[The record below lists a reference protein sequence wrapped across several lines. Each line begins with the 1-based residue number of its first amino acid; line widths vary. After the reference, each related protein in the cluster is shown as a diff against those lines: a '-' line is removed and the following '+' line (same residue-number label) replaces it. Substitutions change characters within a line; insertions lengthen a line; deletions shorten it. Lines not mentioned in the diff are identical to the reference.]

1 MLPSITMPNNEAR
14 LLLLDRDAV
23 TALLQP
29 DDVRE
34 AVREAFTLHAARAA
48 RVFPLVREELP
59 GSAVF
64 GIKSG
69 DVPSQELLGFKAAGF
84 WPANREGGSDAH
96 QATIMLVDPRTGRPL
111 CVADGNSVT
120 TARTAAAGALG
131 LQLLGRPDSEQLCV
145 FGTGVQ
151 ARGHVEYA
159 LNALP
164 SLRRVRYVTSD
175 GRSEPSFETLFAQRC
190 DVALAGAARTPGADA
205 AVASSD
211 VVITAT
217 PGHSMLFNAGA
228 VRPGTH
234 INAVG
239 ADTPGKRELPQ
250 GLLQRARLW
259 ADDLPQ
265 ARRIGE
271 LQWAQE
277 LPAAELGELLA
288 LPIQRAADDITIFDM
303 TGIALQ
309 DLTTVRMLYQR
320 ALANNIGQNIPWP
333 W

>member
-1 MLPSITMPNNEAR
+1 MQNNVAH

-23 TALLQP
+23 AALLLP
-29 DDVRE
+29 DDVRA
-34 AVREAFTLHAARAA
+34 AVCEAFVLHATRAA

-69 DVPSQELLGFKAAGF
+69 DAPSQELLGLKAAGF
-84 WPANREGGSDAH
+84 WPANREGGGAAH
-96 QATIMLVDPRTGRPL
+96 QATIMLIDPRTGRPL
-111 CVADGNSVT
+111 CIADGNAVT

-131 LQLLGRPDSEQLCV
+131 LQLLARHDSAQLCV

-159 LNALP
+159 LHALP
-164 SLRRVRYVTSD
+164 SLKRVRYVTSD
-175 GRSEPSFETLFAQRC
+175 GRRENAFEALFAGRC
-190 DVALAGAARTPGADA
+190 DIALAGGARTRAADD
-205 AVASSD
+205 AVTASD
-211 VVITAT
+211 VIITAT
-217 PGHSMLFNAGA
+217 PGHGQLFSCGA
-228 VRPGTH
+228 VRAGTH

-239 ADTPGKRELPQ
+239 ADTQGKRELPP
-250 GLLQRARLW
+250 GLAERSRLW
-259 ADDLPQ
+259 TDDLPQ

-271 LQWAQE
+271 LQWTPD
-277 LPAAELGELLA
+277 LPAGELGELLA
-288 LPIQRAADDITIFDM
+288 APLAAPLAAARAAEDITIFDM

-309 DLTTVRMLYQR
+309 DLTTVRMLYER
-320 ALANNIGQNIPWP
+320 ALANNIGRNIPWP

>member
-1 MLPSITMPNNEAR
+1 MRNNDAR

-23 TALLQP
+23 AALLQP
-29 DDVRE
+29 DDVRA
-34 AVREAFTLHAARAA
+34 AVREAFELHAARAA
-48 RVFPLVREELP
+48 RVFPLVREALP
-59 GSAVF
+59 GSAIF

-84 WPANREGGSDAH
+84 WPANREAGAEAH
-96 QATIMLVDPRTGRPL
+96 QATIMLLDPRTGRPL
-111 CVADGNSVT
+111 CIADGNAVT

-131 LQLLGRPDSEQLCV
+131 LQLLARADSEQLCV

-159 LNALP
+159 LHALP
-164 SLRRVRYVTSD
+164 SLKRVRYISSNA
-175 GRSEPSFETLFAQRC
+175 RREPGFEAQFAARC
-190 DVALAGAARTPGADA
+190 DIALAGGARTVAADA
-205 AVASSD
+205 AVAASD
-211 VVITAT
+211 IIITAT
-217 PGHSMLFNAGA
+217 PGRTALFNADA
-228 VRPGTH
+228 VRAGTH

-239 ADTPGKRELPQ
+239 ADTQGKRELPA
-250 GLLQRARLW
+250 GLLERARLW

-265 ARRIGE
+265 ARHIGE
-271 LQWAQE
+271 LQWAPE

-288 LPIQRAADDITIFDM
+288 APFTRAPDDITIFDM

-309 DLTTVRMLYQR
+309 DLTTVRMLYER
-320 ALANNIGQNIPWP
+320 ALANNIGQNLPWP

>member
-1 MLPSITMPNNEAR
+1 MQNNDAH
-14 LLLLDRDAV
+14 LLLLERDAV
-23 TALLQP
+23 AALLRP
-29 DDVRE
+29 DDVRS
-34 AVREAFTLHAARAA
+34 AVREAFVLHAARAA

-96 QATIMLVDPRTGRPL
+96 QATIMLIDPRTGRPI
-111 CVADGNSVT
+111 CVVDGNAVT

-131 LQLLGRPDSEQLCV
+131 LQLLARPDSQQLCV

-159 LNALP
+159 LHALP
-164 SLRRVRYVTSD
+164 ALKRVRYVSSD
-175 GRSEPSFETLFAQRC
+175 GRQVPAFEALFAARC
-190 DVALAGAARTPGADA
+190 DVALAGGARTADADA
-205 AVASSD
+205 AVAASD
-211 VVITAT
+211 VLITAT
-217 PGHSMLFNAGA
+217 PGHSMLFSAQA
-228 VRPGTH
+228 VRAGTH

-239 ADTPGKRELPQ
+239 ADTPGKRELPD
-250 GLLQRARLW
+250 GLLQRARVW

-271 LQWAQE
+271 LQWAPHM
-277 LPAAELGELLA
+277 PAAELGGLLA
-288 LPIQRAADDITIFDM
+288 AGAAQRTPTDITIFDM

-309 DLTTVRMLYQR
+309 DLTTVRMLYER
-320 ALANNIGQNIPWP
+320 ALANNIGQNIAWP

>member
-1 MLPSITMPNNEAR
+1 MQNNDAR
-14 LLLLDRDAV
+14 LLILDRDVVA
-23 TALLQP
+23 ALLQP
-29 DDVRE
+29 DDVRA
-34 AVREAFTLHAARAA
+34 AVREAFVLHAARSA

-84 WPANREGGSDAH
+84 WPANREGGGDAH
-96 QATIMLVDPRTGRPL
+96 QATIMLIDPRTGRPL
-111 CVADGNSVT
+111 CIADGNAVT

-131 LQLLGRPDSEQLCV
+131 LQLLARADSEQLCV

-159 LNALP
+159 LHALP
-164 SLRRVRYVTSD
+164 SLKRVHYVTSD
-175 GRSEPSFETLFAQRC
+175 GRQAPAFEALFAGRC
-190 DVALAGAARTPGADA
+190 DVALAGGARTAAADA
-205 AVASSD
+205 AVAASD
-211 VVITAT
+211 VIITAT
-217 PGHSMLFNAGA
+217 PGHSMLFSAHA
-228 VRPGTH
+228 VRAGTH

-239 ADTPGKRELPQ
+239 ADTQGKRELPA
-250 GLLQRARLW
+250 GLLERTRVW

-265 ARRIGE
+265 ARHIGE
-271 LQWAQE
+271 LQWASE
-277 LPAAELGELLA
+277 LPAAELGQLLA
-288 LPIQRAADDITIFDM
+288 AGAATRAAGDITIFDM

-309 DLTTVRMLYQR
+309 DLTTVRMLYER
-320 ALANNIGQNIPWP
+320 ALANNMGLNIPWP

>member
-1 MLPSITMPNNEAR
+1 MQNNDAR

-23 TALLQP
+23 AALLLP
-29 DDVRE
+29 DDVLP
-34 AVREAFTLHAARAA
+34 AVRESFLLHAARQG
-48 RVFPLVREELP
+48 RVFALVREELP

-84 WPANREGGSDAH
+84 WPANREAGGDAH
-96 QATIMLVDPRTGRPL
+96 QATIMMIDPRSGRPL
-111 CVADGNSVT
+111 CLADGNAVT

-131 LQLLGRPDSEQLCV
+131 LQLLARGDSAQLCV

-151 ARGHVEYA
+151 ARAHVDYA
-159 LNALP
+159 LRTLP
-164 SLRRVRYVTSD
+164 SLRRVRYLTSD
-175 GRSEPSFETLFAQRC
+175 GRREPAFEALFAARC
-190 DVALAGAARTPGADA
+190 DVALAAAADE
-205 AVASSD
+205 AVAQSD

-217 PGHSMLFNAGA
+217 PGHSQLFSADA
-228 VRPGTH
+228 VRAGTH

-239 ADTPGKRELPQ
+239 ADTPGKRELPP
-250 GLLQRARLW
+250 GLLERARIW

-271 LQWAQE
+271 LQWAPQ
-277 LPAAELGELLA
+277 LAAAELGELVA
-288 LPIQRAADDITIFDM
+288 GADARRAPQDITLFDM

-309 DLTTVRMLYQR
+309 DLTVVRMLFQR
-320 ALANNIGQNIPWP
+320 ALANNIGHNIAWP

>member
-1 MLPSITMPNNEAR
+1 MRNNDAR
-14 LLLLDRDAV
+14 LLILDRDAV
-23 TALLQP
+23 AALLQP
-29 DDVRE
+29 DDVRA
-34 AVREAFTLHAARAA
+34 AVREAFVLHAARAA

-84 WPANREGGSDAH
+84 WPANREAGGDAH
-96 QATIMLVDPRTGRPL
+96 QATIMLIDPRTGRPL
-111 CVADGNSVT
+111 CIADGNAVT

-131 LQLLGRPDSEQLCV
+131 LQLLARADSEQLCV

-159 LNALP
+159 LHALP
-164 SLRRVRYVTSD
+164 SLKRVRYVTSD
-175 GRSEPSFETLFAQRC
+175 GRSAPVFETLFDGRC
-190 DVALAGAARTPGADA
+190 DIALAGGALTAAADA
-205 AVASSD
+205 AVAASD
-211 VVITAT
+211 VIITAT
-217 PGHSMLFNAGA
+217 PGHSMLFSAGA
-228 VRPGTH
+228 VRAGTH

-239 ADTPGKRELPQ
+239 ADTQGKRELPA
-250 GLLQRARLW
+250 GLLERARVW

-265 ARRIGE
+265 ARHIGE
-271 LQWAQE
+271 LQWAPE
-277 LPAAELGELLA
+277 LAAAELGELLA
-288 LPIQRAADDITIFDM
+288 ANSSAAQRAAGDITIFDM

-309 DLTTVRMLYQR
+309 DLTTVRMLFER

>member
-1 MLPSITMPNNEAR
+1 MQNNDAR
-14 LLLLDRDAV
+14 LLILDRDVVA
-23 TALLQP
+23 ALLQP
-29 DDVRE
+29 DDVRA
-34 AVREAFTLHAARAA
+34 AVREAFVLHAARSA

-84 WPANREGGSDAH
+84 WPANREAGGDAH
-96 QATIMLVDPRTGRPL
+96 QATIMLIDPRTGRPL
-111 CVADGNSVT
+111 CIADGNAVT

-131 LQLLGRPDSEQLCV
+131 LQLLARADSEQLCV

-159 LNALP
+159 LHALP
-164 SLRRVRYVTSD
+164 SLKRVHYVTSD
-175 GRSEPSFETLFAQRC
+175 GRQAPAFEALFAGRC
-190 DVALAGAARTPGADA
+190 DVALAGGARTAAADA
-205 AVASSD
+205 AVAASD
-211 VVITAT
+211 VIITAT
-217 PGHSMLFNAGA
+217 PGHSMLFSAHA
-228 VRPGTH
+228 VRAGTH

-239 ADTPGKRELPQ
+239 ADTQGKRELPA
-250 GLLQRARLW
+250 GLLERTRVW

-265 ARRIGE
+265 ARHIGE
-271 LQWAQE
+271 LQWASE
-277 LPAAELGELLA
+277 LPAAELGQLLA
-288 LPIQRAADDITIFDM
+288 AGVATRAAGDITIFDM

-309 DLTTVRMLYQR
+309 DLTTVRMLYER
-320 ALANNIGQNIPWP
+320 ALANNMGLNIPWP

>member
-1 MLPSITMPNNEAR
+1 MPSNASR

-23 TALLQP
+23 AALLRP
-29 DDVRE
+29 DDVRA

-84 WPANREGGSDAH
+84 WPANREGGSDTH

-111 CVADGNSVT
+111 CLADGNAVT

-131 LQLLGRPDSEQLCV
+131 LQLLARAGSEQLCV

-151 ARGHVEYA
+151 ARGHIDYA
-159 LNALP
+159 LDALP
-164 SLRRVRYVTSD
+164 SLKRLRYVTSD
-175 GRSEPSFETLFAQRC
+175 GRQELSFEAQFAGRC
-190 DVALAGAARTPGADA
+190 DIVLAGGARTAAADA
-205 AVASSD
+205 AVAASD

-217 PGHSMLFNAGA
+217 PGHSMLFNADA

-239 ADTPGKRELPQ
+239 ADTPGKRELPP
-250 GLLQRARLW
+250 GLLQRARVW
-259 ADDLPQ
+259 TDDRPQ

-271 LQWAQE
+271 LQWAPD

-288 LPIQRAADDITIFDM
+288 KPPARAAEDITIFDM

-320 ALANNIGQNIPWP
+320 ALANNIGHNVLWP

>member
-1 MLPSITMPNNEAR
+1 MRNNDAR

-23 TALLQP
+23 AALLQP
-29 DDVRE
+29 DAVRA
-34 AVREAFTLHAARAA
+34 AVREAFALHAARAA

-59 GSAVF
+59 GSAIF

-84 WPANREGGSDAH
+84 WPANREAGGEAH
-96 QATIMLVDPRTGRPL
+96 QATIMLLDPRTGRPL
-111 CVADGNSVT
+111 CIADGNAVT

-131 LQLLGRPDSEQLCV
+131 LQLLARPDSEQLCV

-159 LNALP
+159 LHALP
-164 SLRRVRYVTSD
+164 SLKRVHYVSSD
-175 GRSEPSFETLFAQRC
+175 GRREHAFEAQF
-190 DVALAGAARTPGADA
+190 AARCEVVPASAA
-205 AVASSD
+205 AVASAD
-211 VVITAT
+211 VIITAT
-217 PGHSMLFNAGA
+217 PGRAPLFDADA
-228 VRPGTH
+228 VRAGTH

-239 ADTPGKRELPQ
+239 ADTQGKRELPP
-250 GLLQRARLW
+250 GLLERARVW

-271 LQWAQE
+271 LQWAGT
-277 LPAAELGELLA
+277 LPAAELGELLDA
-288 LPIQRAADDITIFDM
+288 PAARAPGDITIFDM

-309 DLTTVRMLYQR
+309 DLTTVRMLYER
-320 ALANNIGQNIPWP
+320 ALSNNIGQNIRWP

>member
-1 MLPSITMPNNEAR
+1 MRNNDAR
-14 LLLLDRDAV
+14 LLILDRDAV
-23 TALLQP
+23 AALLQP
-29 DDVRE
+29 DDVRA
-34 AVREAFTLHAARAA
+34 AVREAFVLHAARAA

-84 WPANREGGSDAH
+84 WPANREAGGDAH
-96 QATIMLVDPRTGRPL
+96 QATIMLIDPRTGRPL
-111 CVADGNSVT
+111 CIADGNAVT

-131 LQLLGRPDSEQLCV
+131 LQLLARADSEQLCV

-159 LNALP
+159 LHALP
-164 SLRRVRYVTSD
+164 SLKRVRYVTSD
-175 GRSEPSFETLFAQRC
+175 DRSAPVFETLFDGRC
-190 DVALAGAARTPGADA
+190 DIALAGGALTAAADA
-205 AVASSD
+205 AVAASD
-211 VVITAT
+211 VIITAT
-217 PGHSMLFNAGA
+217 PGHSMLFSAGA
-228 VRPGTH
+228 VRAGTH

-239 ADTPGKRELPQ
+239 ADTQGKRELPA
-250 GLLQRARLW
+250 GLLERARVW

-265 ARRIGE
+265 ARHIGE
-271 LQWAQE
+271 LQWAPE
-277 LPAAELGELLA
+277 LAAAELGELLA
-288 LPIQRAADDITIFDM
+288 ANASAAQRAAGDITIFDM

-309 DLTTVRMLYQR
+309 DLTTVRMLFER

>member
-1 MLPSITMPNNEAR
+1 MRNNDAC

-23 TALLQP
+23 AALLSP
-29 DDVRE
+29 DEVCA
-34 AVREAFTLHAARAA
+34 AVREAFALHAARAA

-59 GSAVF
+59 GSALF

-84 WPANREGGSDAH
+84 WPANREAGGEAH
-96 QATIMLVDPRTGRPL
+96 QATVMLLDPRTGRPL
-111 CVADGNSVT
+111 CLADGNAVT

-131 LQLLGRPDSEQLCV
+131 LELLARADSEQLCV

-151 ARGHVEYA
+151 ARGHVDYA
-159 LNALP
+159 LRALP
-164 SLRRVRYVTSD
+164 SLKRVRYVTSD
-175 GRSEPSFETLFAQRC
+175 GRQDPAFEALFAGRR
-190 DVALAGAARTPGADA
+190 DVRPAGGARTAAADT
-205 AVASSD
+205 AVAASH
-211 VVITAT
+211 VIITAT
-217 PGHSMLFNAGA
+217 PGRSLLFSADA
-228 VRPGTH
+228 VSAGTH

-239 ADTPGKRELPQ
+239 ADTQGKRELPP
-250 GLLQRARLW
+250 GLLERARIW

-271 LQWAQE
+271 LQWAHE
-277 LPAAELGELLA
+277 LPAAELGELA
-288 LPIQRAADDITIFDM
+288 APAARASGDITIFDM

-309 DLTTVRMLYQR
+309 DLTTVRMLYER
-320 ALANNIGQNIPWP
+320 ALANNIGRNIPWP

>member
-1 MLPSITMPNNEAR
+1 MRNNDAR
-14 LLLLDRDAV
+14 LLMLDRDAV
-23 TALLQP
+23 AALLQP
-29 DDVRE
+29 DEVRA
-34 AVREAFTLHAARAA
+34 AVREAFALHARRAA

-84 WPANREGGSDAH
+84 WPANREGGGEAH
-96 QATIMLVDPRTGRPL
+96 QATIVLLDPRTGRPM
-111 CVADGNSVT
+111 CIADGNAVT

-131 LQLLGRPDSEQLCV
+131 LQLLARPDSAQLCV

-151 ARGHVEYA
+151 ARGHVSYA
-159 LNALP
+159 LQALP
-164 SLRRVRYVTSD
+164 SLKRVRYVTSD
-175 GRSEPSFETLFAQRC
+175 GRREAAFEALFGGRC
-190 DVALAGAARTPGADA
+190 DVAPAGCARSAAADA
-205 AVASSD
+205 AVAASD

-217 PGHSMLFNAGA
+217 PGHSMLFSAGA
-228 VRPGTH
+228 VRAGTH

-239 ADTPGKRELPQ
+239 ADTQGKRELPP
-250 GLLQRARLW
+250 GLLQRARVW

-265 ARRIGE
+265 SRRIGE
-271 LQWAQE
+271 LQWAHE
-277 LPAAELGELLA
+277 LPAAELGELLTPPA
-288 LPIQRAADDITIFDM
+288 GAAPRAPDDITIFDM

-309 DLTTVRMLYQR
+309 DLTTVRMLYER
-320 ALANNIGQNIPWP
+320 ALANNIGRNIPWP

>member
-1 MLPSITMPNNEAR
+1 MQNNDAR

-23 TALLQP
+23 TMLLHA
-29 DDVRE
+29 DDVRA
-34 AVREAFTLHAARAA
+34 AVHEAFALHAARAA

-84 WPANREGGSDAH
+84 WPANREAGGEAH
-96 QATIMLVDPRTGRPL
+96 QATIMLIDPRTGRPL
-111 CVADGNSVT
+111 CIADGNAVT

-131 LQLLGRPDSEQLCV
+131 IQLLARADSEQLCV

-151 ARGHVEYA
+151 ARAHVEYA
-159 LNALP
+159 LHALP
-164 SLRRVRYVTSD
+164 SLQRVRYVTSD
-175 GRSEPSFETLFAQRC
+175 GRLAPEFEMLFTGRC
-190 DVALAGAARTPGADA
+190 DVALAGGARTAAADA
-205 AVASSD
+205 AVAASD
-211 VVITAT
+211 VIITAT
-217 PGHSMLFNAGA
+217 PGHSMLFSAAA
-228 VRPGTH
+228 VRAGTH

-239 ADTPGKRELPQ
+239 ADTQGKRELPA
-250 GLLQRARLW
+250 GLLERARIW

-271 LQWAQE
+271 LQWSSE

-288 LPIQRAADDITIFDM
+288 AGAVATPRAAGDITIFDM

-309 DLTTVRMLYQR
+309 DLTTVRMLYER

>member
-1 MLPSITMPNNEAR
+1 MPNNVAR

-23 TALLQP
+23 AALLLP
-29 DDVRE
+29 EDVRA

-96 QATIMLVDPRTGRPL
+96 QATIMLVDPSTGRPL
-111 CVADGNSVT
+111 CLADGNAVT

-131 LQLLGRPDSEQLCV
+131 LQLLARADSRQLCV

-151 ARGHVEYA
+151 ARGNVDYA
-159 LNALP
+159 LHALP
-164 SLRRVRYVTSD
+164 SLMRVRYVTSD
-175 GRSEPSFETLFAQRC
+175 GRQEASFEAQFAGRC
-190 DVALAGAARTPGADA
+190 DIALAGGARTAAADA
-205 AVASSD
+205 AVAAAD

-217 PGHSMLFNAGA
+217 PGHSMLFNADA

-239 ADTPGKRELPQ
+239 ADTPGKRELPP

-288 LPIQRAADDITIFDM
+288 KPPVRAADDITIFDM

-320 ALANNIGQNIPWP
+320 ALANNIGHNIPWP

>member
-1 MLPSITMPNNEAR
+1 MRNNDAR
-14 LLLLDRDAV
+14 LLILDREAV
-23 TALLQP
+23 ATLLQP
-29 DDVRE
+29 EDVRA
-34 AVREAFTLHAARAA
+34 AVREAFALHAARAA

-84 WPANREGGSDAH
+84 WPANREAGGDAH
-96 QATIMLVDPRTGRPL
+96 QATIMLIDPRTGRPL
-111 CVADGNSVT
+111 CIADGNAVT

-131 LQLLGRPDSEQLCV
+131 LQLLARADSEQLCV

-151 ARGHVEYA
+151 ARGHVDYA
-159 LNALP
+159 LHAMP
-164 SLRRVRYVTSD
+164 SLKRIRYVTSD
-175 GRSEPSFETLFAQRC
+175 GRQAPAFETLFCGRC
-190 DVALAGAARTPGADA
+190 DIALAGGARTIAADA
-205 AVASSD
+205 AVAASD

-217 PGHSMLFNAGA
+217 PGHHMLFSAGA
-228 VRPGTH
+228 VRAGTH

-239 ADTPGKRELPQ
+239 TDTQGKRELPA
-250 GLLQRARLW
+250 GLLERARLW
-259 ADDLPQ
+259 TDDLPQ
-265 ARRIGE
+265 ARQIGE
-271 LQWAQE
+271 LQWAKE
-277 LPAAELGELLA
+277 LPAAELDELLA
-288 LPIQRAADDITIFDM
+288 APPAAVPRAAGDITIFDM

-320 ALANNIGQNIPWP
+320 ALANNTGQNIPWP

>member
-1 MLPSITMPNNEAR
+1 M
-14 LLLLDRDAV
+14 LDRDAV
-23 TALLQP
+23 AALLQP
-29 DDVRE
+29 DDVRA
-34 AVREAFTLHAARAA
+34 AVREAFALHAARSA

-59 GSAVF
+59 GSAIF

-84 WPANREGGSDAH
+84 WPANREAGGEAH
-96 QATIMLVDPRTGRPL
+96 QATIMLLDPRTGRPL
-111 CVADGNSVT
+111 CIADGNAVT

-131 LQLLGRPDSEQLCV
+131 LQLLARADSEQLCV

-159 LNALP
+159 LHALP
-164 SLRRVRYVTSD
+164 SLKRVRYASSD
-175 GRSEPSFETLFAQRC
+175 GRREPAFEAQFAGRC
-190 DVALAGAARTPGADA
+190 DVALAGGARTAAADA
-205 AVASSD
+205 AVAASD
-211 VVITAT
+211 IIITAT
-217 PGHSMLFNAGA
+217 PGREALFSADA

-239 ADTPGKRELPQ
+239 ADTQGKRELPP
-250 GLLQRARLW
+250 GLLEHARLW

-271 LQWAQE
+271 LQWAPA

-288 LPIQRAADDITIFDM
+288 APSAHAPGGITIFDM

-309 DLTTVRMLYQR
+309 DLTTVRMLYER
-320 ALANNIGQNIPWP
+320 ALANNIGHNIPWP

>member
-1 MLPSITMPNNEAR
+1 MRNNDAR
-14 LLLLDRDAV
+14 LLMLDRDAV
-23 TALLQP
+23 AALLQP
-29 DDVRE
+29 DDVRA
-34 AVREAFTLHAARAA
+34 AVREAFALHAARAA

-84 WPANREGGSDAH
+84 WPANREGGSEAH

-111 CVADGNSVT
+111 CIADGNAVT
-120 TARTAAAGALG
+120 TTRTAAAGALG
-131 LQLLGRPDSEQLCV
+131 LQLLARADSEQLCV

-151 ARGHVEYA
+151 ARAHVDYA
-159 LNALP
+159 LHALP
-164 SLRRVRYVTSD
+164 SLKRVRYLTSD
-175 GRSEPSFETLFAQRC
+175 GRREPAFETQFAGRC
-190 DVALAGAARTPGADA
+190 DVALAGAARTAAADA
-205 AVASSD
+205 AVAASD

-217 PGHSMLFNAGA
+217 PGREALFSAAA
-228 VRPGTH
+228 VRAGTH

-239 ADTPGKRELPQ
+239 ADTRGKRELPA
-250 GLLQRARLW
+250 GLLERARVW

-265 ARRIGE
+265 ARQVGE
-271 LQWAQE
+271 LQWAPE
-277 LPAAELGELLA
+277 LPAGELGELLGA
-288 LPIQRAADDITIFDM
+288 TAAARAPGDITIFDM

-309 DLTTVRMLYQR
+309 DLTTARMLYER
-320 ALANNIGQNIPWP
+320 ALANNIGRNIPWP

>member
-1 MLPSITMPNNEAR
+1 MRNNDAR
-14 LLLLDRDAV
+14 LLMLDRDAV
-23 TALLQP
+23 ATLLQP
-29 DDVRE
+29 DDVRA
-34 AVREAFTLHAARAA
+34 AVREAFELHAARAA
-48 RVFPLVREELP
+48 RVFPIVREELP
-59 GSAVF
+59 GSAIF

-84 WPANREGGSDAH
+84 WPSNREGGSEAH

-111 CVADGNSVT
+111 CIADGNAVT

-131 LQLLGRPDSEQLCV
+131 LQLLARADSEELCI

-151 ARGHVEYA
+151 AHGQLEYA
-159 LNALP
+159 LHALP

-175 GRSEPSFETLFAQRC
+175 GRQEPAFETQFASRC
-190 DVALAGAARTPGADA
+190 DIGLAGSARTAAADA
-205 AVASSD
+205 AVAAAD
-211 VVITAT
+211 VIITAT
-217 PGHSMLFNAGA
+217 PGHEALFSTDA
-228 VRPGTH
+228 VQPGTH

-239 ADTPGKRELPQ
+239 ADTHRKRELPQ
-250 GLLQRARLW
+250 GLLKRARVW

-271 LQWAQE
+271 LQWAHE
-277 LPAAELGELLA
+277 MPAEELGDVLTA
-288 LPIQRAADDITIFDM
+288 GVQRAADDITIFDM

-309 DLTTVRMLYQR
+309 DLTTVRMLYER
-320 ALANNIGQNIPWP
+320 ALANNIGHNIAWP

>member
-1 MLPSITMPNNEAR
+1 MRNNDAR
-14 LLLLDRDAV
+14 LLILDRDVIA
-23 TALLQP
+23 ALLQP
-29 DDVRE
+29 DDVRA
-34 AVREAFTLHAARAA
+34 AVREAFALHAARAA

-84 WPANREGGSDAH
+84 WPANREAGGDAH
-96 QATIMLVDPRTGRPL
+96 QATIMLIDPRTGRPL
-111 CVADGNSVT
+111 CIADGNAVT

-131 LQLLGRPDSEQLCV
+131 LELLARANSEQLCV

-159 LNALP
+159 LHALP
-164 SLRRVRYVTSD
+164 SLKRVRYVNSD
-175 GRSEPSFETLFAQRC
+175 GRQAPAFEALFAGRC
-190 DVALAGAARTPGADA
+190 EVALAGAARTAAADA
-205 AVASSD
+205 AVAASD
-211 VVITAT
+211 VIITAT
-217 PGHSMLFNAGA
+217 PGHSMLFSADA
-228 VRPGTH
+228 VRAGTH

-239 ADTPGKRELPQ
+239 ADTQGKRELPA
-250 GLLQRARLW
+250 GLLERSRVW

-265 ARRIGE
+265 ARHIGE
-271 LQWAQE
+271 LQWASG

-288 LPIQRAADDITIFDM
+288 ARAGAAPRAPGDITIFDM

-309 DLTTVRMLYQR
+309 DLTTVRMLYER
-320 ALANNIGQNIPWP
+320 ALANNMGQNIPWP

>member
-1 MLPSITMPNNEAR
+1 VPPSTTMPSNEAR

-23 TALLQP
+23 AALLQP
-29 DDVRE
+29 DDVRA
-34 AVREAFTLHAARAA
+34 AVREAFSLHAARTA

-84 WPANREGGSDAH
+84 WPGNREGGSDAH

-111 CVADGNSVT
+111 CLADGNAVT

-131 LQLLGRPDSEQLCV
+131 LQLLARPDSEQLCV

-151 ARGHVEYA
+151 ARGHVDYA
-159 LNALP
+159 LRALP
-164 SLRRVRYVTSD
+164 SLKRVRYVTSN
-175 GRSEPSFETLFAQRC
+175 GRQEPLFEAQFTGRC
-190 DVALAGAARTPGADA
+190 DIALAGGARTAAADA
-205 AVASSD
+205 AVAASD

-217 PGHSMLFNAGA
+217 PGHSMLFNADA
-228 VRPGTH
+228 VSAGTH

-239 ADTPGKRELPQ
+239 ADTPGKRELPP
-250 GLLQRARLW
+250 GLLQRARVW
-259 ADDLPQ
+259 TDDLPQ

-271 LQWAQE
+271 LQWAQD
-277 LPAAELGELLA
+277 LPAAELGELLTSHA
-288 LPIQRAADDITIFDM
+288 QRAEADITIFDM

-320 ALANNIGQNIPWP
+320 ALSNNIGHNIPWP

>member
-1 MLPSITMPNNEAR
+1 MQNNDAR

-23 TALLQP
+23 AALLQP
-29 DDVRE
+29 DTVHA
-34 AVREAFTLHAARAA
+34 AVREAFALHAARAA

-59 GSAVF
+59 GSAIF

-84 WPANREGGSDAH
+84 WPGNREAGGAAH
-96 QATIMLVDPRTGRPL
+96 QATIMLLDPRTGRPL
-111 CVADGNSVT
+111 CIADGNAVI

-131 LQLLGRPDSEQLCV
+131 LQLLARADSEQLCV

-151 ARGHVEYA
+151 ARGHVDYA
-159 LNALP
+159 LHALP
-164 SLRRVRYVTSD
+164 ALKRVRYITSD
-175 GRSEPSFETLFAQRC
+175 GRRDFAFEALFAPRC
-190 DVALAGAARTPGADA
+190 DIAPAGGAHTPAADA
-205 AVASSD
+205 AVAASD
-211 VVITAT
+211 IIITAT
-217 PGHSMLFNAGA
+217 PGGTVLFSAHA

-239 ADTPGKRELPQ
+239 ADTQGKRELPA
-250 GLLQRARLW
+250 GLLERARVW

-271 LQWAQE
+271 LQWAPAH
-277 LPAAELGELLA
+277 PAAELGELLA
-288 LPIQRAADDITIFDM
+288 APASRAPGEITIFDL

-320 ALANNIGQNIPWP
+320 ALANNIGQNIAWP

>member
-1 MLPSITMPNNEAR
+1 VPPSTTMPSNEAR

-23 TALLQP
+23 AALLQP
-29 DDVRE
+29 DEVRA
-34 AVREAFTLHAARAA
+34 AVREAFALHAARAA

-84 WPANREGGSDAH
+84 WPANREGGGDAH

-111 CVADGNSVT
+111 CLADGNAVT

-131 LQLLGRPDSEQLCV
+131 LQLLARAGSEQLCV

-151 ARGHVEYA
+151 ARGHVAYA
-159 LNALP
+159 LHALP
-164 SLRRVRYVTSD
+164 SLERVRYVTSD
-175 GRSEPSFETLFAQRC
+175 GRREPSFEALFANRC
-190 DVALAGAARTPGADA
+190 EVALAGAARTAAADT
-205 AVASSD
+205 AVAASD

-217 PGHSMLFNAGA
+217 PGHGMLFSADA

-239 ADTPGKRELPQ
+239 ADTPGKRELPP
-250 GLLQRARLW
+250 GLLPRARVW
-259 ADDLPQ
+259 TDDLPQ

-271 LQWAQE
+271 LQWERE
-277 LPAAELGELLA
+277 LPAAELGELLTA
-288 LPIQRAADDITIFDM
+288 PPLRAPEDITIFDL

-320 ALANNIGQNIPWP
+320 ALANNIGHNIHWP

>member
-1 MLPSITMPNNEAR
+1 MRNNDAR
-14 LLLLDRDAV
+14 LLMLDRDAV
-23 TALLQP
+23 AALLQP
-29 DDVRE
+29 DDVRA
-34 AVREAFTLHAARAA
+34 AVREAFALHAARSA

-59 GSAVF
+59 GSAIF

-84 WPANREGGSDAH
+84 WPGNREAGGEAH
-96 QATIMLVDPRTGRPL
+96 QATIMLIDPRTGRPL
-111 CVADGNSVT
+111 CVADGNAVT
-120 TARTAAAGALG
+120 TARTAAAGAIG
-131 LQLLGRPDSEQLCV
+131 LQLLARADSEQLCV

-159 LNALP
+159 LHALP
-164 SLRRVRYVTSD
+164 SLKRVRYVTSD
-175 GRSEPSFETLFAQRC
+175 GRQEPAFEARFARRC
-190 DVALAGAARTPGADA
+190 DIALAGAARTAAADA
-205 AVASSD
+205 AVAASD

-217 PGHSMLFNAGA
+217 PGREALFSADA
-228 VRPGTH
+228 VRAGTH

-239 ADTPGKRELPQ
+239 ADTQGKRELPA
-250 GLLQRARLW
+250 GLLERARVW

-271 LQWAQE
+271 LQWGHE

-288 LPIQRAADDITIFDM
+288 APAVRAPGDITIFDM

-309 DLTTVRMLYQR
+309 DLTTVRMLYER
-320 ALANNIGQNIPWP
+320 ALANNIGQNIAWP

>member
-1 MLPSITMPNNEAR
+1 MPSNVAR
-14 LLLLDRDAV
+14 LLILDRDAV
-23 TALLQP
+23 AALLQP
-29 DDVRE
+29 DDVRA
-34 AVREAFTLHAARAA
+34 AVREAFALHAARAA

-84 WPANREGGSDAH
+84 WPANREAGGDAH
-96 QATIMLVDPRTGRPL
+96 QATIMLIDPRTGRPQ
-111 CVADGNSVT
+111 CIADGNAVT

-131 LQLLGRPDSEQLCV
+131 LQLLARADSEQLCV

-151 ARGHVEYA
+151 ARAHLEYA
-159 LNALP
+159 IHALP
-164 SLRRVRYVTSD
+164 SLKRVRYVTS
-175 GRSEPSFETLFAQRC
+175 GGSRAPEFEALFAGRC
-190 DVALAGAARTPGADA
+190 DVALAGGARTAAADA

-211 VVITAT
+211 VIITAT
-217 PGHSMLFNAGA
+217 PGHSMLFSAGA
-228 VRPGTH
+228 VRTGTH

-239 ADTPGKRELPQ
+239 ADTQGKRELPA
-250 GLLQRARLW
+250 GLLERARVW

-265 ARRIGE
+265 ARHIGE
-271 LQWAQE
+271 LQWAIE
-277 LPAAELGELLA
+277 LPAAELGDLLA
-288 LPIQRAADDITIFDM
+288 TGTAPRTPDDITIFDM

-320 ALANNIGQNIPWP
+320 ALANNMSLNIPWP

>member
-1 MLPSITMPNNEAR
+1 MQNNDAR

-23 TALLQP
+23 DALLQP
-29 DDVRE
+29 DDVRT
-34 AVREAFTLHAARAA
+34 AVREAFELHAARAA

-64 GIKSG
+64 GIKAG

-84 WPANREGGSDAH
+84 WPANREGGGEAH
-96 QATIMLVDPRTGRPL
+96 QATIMLIDPRTGRPL
-111 CVADGNSVT
+111 CIADGNAVT

-131 LQLLGRPDSEQLCV
+131 LQQLARADSEQLCV

-151 ARGHVEYA
+151 ARAHVEYA
-159 LNALP
+159 LHALP
-164 SLRRVRYVTSD
+164 SLKRVRYVSSD
-175 GRSEPSFETLFAQRC
+175 GRPVPAFEALFAGRC
-190 DVALAGAARTPGADA
+190 EIALASADA
-205 AVASSD
+205 AVAASD
-211 VVITAT
+211 VIITAT
-217 PGHSMLFNAGA
+217 PGRNTLFSAGA
-228 VRPGTH
+228 VRPGAH

-239 ADTPGKRELPQ
+239 ADTQGKRELPE
-250 GLLQRARLW
+250 GLLQRARVW

-271 LQWAQE
+271 LQWAHE

-288 LPIQRAADDITIFDM
+288 PGAAQRAAGDITIFDM

-309 DLTTVRMLYQR
+309 DLITVRMLHER
-320 ALANNIGQNIPWP
+320 ALTNNIGRNIPWP

>member
-1 MLPSITMPNNEAR
+1 MPNNEGR

-23 TALLQP
+23 AALLQP
-29 DDVRE
+29 DDVRA
-34 AVREAFTLHAARAA
+34 AVREAFSLHAARAA

-84 WPANREGGSDAH
+84 WPANREGGGDAH
-96 QATIMLVDPRTGRPL
+96 QATIVLIDPRTGRPL
-111 CVADGNSVT
+111 CIADGNAVT

-131 LQLLGRPDSEQLCV
+131 LQLLARPDSEQLCV

-151 ARGHVEYA
+151 ARGHVDYA
-159 LNALP
+159 LHALP
-164 SLRRVRYVTSD
+164 SLKRVRYITSD
-175 GRSEPSFETLFAQRC
+175 GRQEPSFETQFAGRC
-190 DVALAGAARTPGADA
+190 DIALAGGARTAGADA
-205 AVASSD
+205 AVAASD
-211 VVITAT
+211 IVVTAT
-217 PGHSMLFNAGA
+217 PGHSMLFNAEA
-228 VRPGTH
+228 VRAGIH

-239 ADTPGKRELPQ
+239 ADTPGKRELPP
-250 GLLQRARLW
+250 GLLQGARVW
-259 ADDLPQ
+259 TDDLPQ

-271 LQWAQE
+271 LQWE
-277 LPAAELGELLA
+277 HDLPAAELGELLESPPA
-288 LPIQRAADDITIFDM
+288 RAADDITIFDM

-320 ALANNIGQNIPWP
+320 ALANNIGHNIPWP

>member
-1 MLPSITMPNNEAR
+1 MQNNDAR
-14 LLLLDRDAV
+14 LLILDRDVVA
-23 TALLQP
+23 ALLQP
-29 DDVRE
+29 DDVRA
-34 AVREAFTLHAARAA
+34 AVREAFVLHAARSA

-84 WPANREGGSDAH
+84 WPANREAGGDAH
-96 QATIMLVDPRTGRPL
+96 QATIMLIDPRTGRPL
-111 CVADGNSVT
+111 CIADGNAVT

-131 LQLLGRPDSEQLCV
+131 LQLLARADSEQLCV

-159 LNALP
+159 LHALP
-164 SLRRVRYVTSD
+164 SLKRVHYVTSD
-175 GRSEPSFETLFAQRC
+175 GRQAPAFEALFAGRC
-190 DVALAGAARTPGADA
+190 DVALAGGARTAAADA
-205 AVASSD
+205 AVAASD
-211 VVITAT
+211 VIITAT
-217 PGHSMLFNAGA
+217 PGHSMLFSAHA
-228 VRPGTH
+228 VRAGTH

-239 ADTPGKRELPQ
+239 ADTQGKRELPA
-250 GLLQRARLW
+250 GLLERTRVW

-265 ARRIGE
+265 ARHIGE
-271 LQWAQE
+271 LQWASE
-277 LPAAELGELLA
+277 LPAAELGQLLA
-288 LPIQRAADDITIFDM
+288 AGAATRAAGDITIFDM

-309 DLTTVRMLYQR
+309 DLTTVRMLYER
-320 ALANNIGQNIPWP
+320 ALANNMGLNIPWP

>member
-1 MLPSITMPNNEAR
+1 MRNNDAR
-14 LLLLDRDAV
+14 LLMLDRDAV
-23 TALLQP
+23 AALLQP
-29 DDVRE
+29 DDVRA
-34 AVREAFTLHAARAA
+34 AVHEAFALHAARSA

-59 GSAVF
+59 GSAIF

-84 WPANREGGSDAH
+84 WPANREAGGEAH
-96 QATIMLVDPRTGRPL
+96 QATIMLIDPRTGRPL
-111 CVADGNSVT
+111 CIADGNAVT

-131 LQLLGRPDSEQLCV
+131 LQLLARADSEQLCV

-159 LNALP
+159 LHALP
-164 SLRRVRYVTSD
+164 SLKRVRYISSD
-175 GRSEPSFETLFAQRC
+175 ARREPAFEALFAARC
-190 DVALAGAARTPGADA
+190 DVALAGGARTAAADA
-205 AVASSD
+205 AVAASD
-211 VVITAT
+211 IIITAT
-217 PGHSMLFNAGA
+217 PGRAALFSADA
-228 VRPGTH
+228 VRAGTH

-239 ADTPGKRELPQ
+239 ADTQGKRELPS
-250 GLLQRARLW
+250 GLLERARLW

-271 LQWAQE
+271 LQWAPG

-288 LPIQRAADDITIFDM
+288 TPAARAPGDITIFDM

-309 DLTTVRMLYQR
+309 DLTTVRMLYER
-320 ALANNIGQNIPWP
+320 ALANNIGRNIPWP